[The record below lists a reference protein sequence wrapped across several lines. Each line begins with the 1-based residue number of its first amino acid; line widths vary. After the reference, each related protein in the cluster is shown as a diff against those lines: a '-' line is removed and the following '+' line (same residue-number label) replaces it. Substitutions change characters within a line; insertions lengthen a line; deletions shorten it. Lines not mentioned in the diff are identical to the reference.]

1 LKNKMENIYFISD
14 IHLDSKN
21 SVVENK
27 FLNFISDHG
36 SSMKE
41 LYILGDLFEFWID
54 DHYDISQNKK
64 IISKLK
70 NLSEKGT
77 KIFLTHG
84 NRDFLIGKNFE
95 KITNV
100 KLLPENYV
108 VNLQGMK
115 ILITHGDLLCTDDIA
130 YQKFRKFIRNK
141 IIISIFNLLS
151 NNIKSKLALYLRNKS
166 KKITSQKPDGIMD
179 VNYETVLSF
188 YKKFK
193 INIIIHGHTH
203 RKKIHKTKGDGNNYI
218 RYVLGDWHNAPSY
231 IVFKNDRVE
240 LVDL

>member
-1 LKNKMENIYFISD
+1 MENIYFISD

-36 SSMKE
+36 PSMKE

-95 KITNV
+95 KIANV

-231 IVFKNDRVE
+231 IVFKNDKVE

>member
-1 LKNKMENIYFISD
+1 MENIYFISD

-41 LYILGDLFEFWID
+41 LYIIGDLFEFWID

-108 VNLQGMK
+108 VNLKGMK

>member
-1 LKNKMENIYFISD
+1 MENIYFISD

-21 SVVENK
+21 LIVENK
-27 FLNFISDHG
+27 FLNFIYDHG
-36 SSMKE
+36 SNMKE

-54 DHYDISQNKK
+54 DNYDISQNKN

-77 KIFLTHG
+77 KIFLIHG

-95 KITNV
+95 KITNI
-100 KLLPENYV
+100 KILPENYI
-108 VNLQGMK
+108 VNLQDMR
-115 ILITHGDLLCTDDIA
+115 ILITHGDLLCTDDIE

-141 IIISIFNLLS
+141 IIVSIFNFLS

-166 KKITSQKPDGIMD
+166 KKITSQKPDQIMD
-179 VNYETVLSF
+179 VNHETVLSF

-193 INIIIHGHTH
+193 TNIIIHGHTH
-203 RKKIHKTKGDGNNYI
+203 RKKN
-218 RYVLGDWHNAPSY
+218 S
-231 IVFKNDRVE
+231 
-240 LVDL
+240 

>member
-1 LKNKMENIYFISD
+1 MENIYFISD

-95 KITNV
+95 KIANV

-108 VNLQGMK
+108 VNLKGMK

-203 RKKIHKTKGDGNNYI
+203 RKKIHKTKSNGNNYI

-231 IVFKNDRVE
+231 IVFKNDKVE

>member
-1 LKNKMENIYFISD
+1 MENIYFISD

-36 SSMKE
+36 SNMKE

-95 KITNV
+95 KIANV

-108 VNLQGMK
+108 VNLKGMK

-203 RKKIHKTKGDGNNYI
+203 RKKIHKTNSDGNNYI

-231 IVFKNDRVE
+231 IVFKNNTVD